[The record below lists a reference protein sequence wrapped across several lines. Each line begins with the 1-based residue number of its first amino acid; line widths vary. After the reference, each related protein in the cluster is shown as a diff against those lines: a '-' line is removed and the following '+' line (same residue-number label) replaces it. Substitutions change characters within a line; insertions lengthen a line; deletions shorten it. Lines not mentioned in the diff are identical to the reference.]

1 MIQNGEIIKIKYSKA
16 LLFADLCELV
26 GREAMVTKVV
36 HERVNRVKGVCA
48 IPQSGRLA
56 GQDLFIPAASI
67 VCIDDIK
74 RLRTLSIMKTTSL

>member
-1 MIQNGEIIKIKYSKA
+1 MIQNGEIIKIRYSKA

-36 HERVNRVKGVCA
+36 HERKNRVKGVCA
-48 IPQSGRLA
+48 IPSSGRLK

-67 VCIDDIK
+67 VCVDELK
-74 RLRTLSIMKTTSL
+74 RMRTLGIMKTTKL

>member
-1 MIQNGEIIKIKYSKA
+1 MIQNGETIKIRYSKA

-36 HERVNRVKGVCA
+36 HERKNRVKGVCA
-48 IPQSGRLA
+48 IIQSGRLR

-74 RLRTLSIMKTTSL
+74 KMRTLGILKNTKL

>member
-1 MIQNGEIIKIKYSKA
+1 MIQNGETIKIKYSKA

-36 HERVNRVKGVCA
+36 YERKNRVKGVCA
-48 IPQSGRLA
+48 IPQTGRLK
-56 GQDLFIPAASI
+56 GKDLFIPAASI

-74 RLRTLSIMKTTSL
+74 KARTLGILKTTVL

>member
-36 HERVNRVKGVCA
+36 HERKDRVKGVCA
-48 IPQSGRLA
+48 IPQTGRLS

-67 VCIDDIK
+67 VCVDDLNRMRK
-74 RLRTLSIMKTTSL
+74 LSILKTTTL

>member
-36 HERVNRVKGVCA
+36 HEQKNKVKGVCA
-48 IPQSGRLA
+48 IPQSGRLK

-67 VCIDDIK
+67 ECIDDINK
-74 RLRTLSIMKTTSL
+74 ARTLCILKSTIL

>member
-36 HERVNRVKGVCA
+36 HERKDRVKGVCA
-48 IPQSGRLA
+48 IPQTGRMK

-67 VCIDDIK
+67 VCIDDLK
-74 RLRTLSIMKTTSL
+74 RMRTLGILKTTKL

>member
-1 MIQNGEIIKIKYSKA
+1 MIQNGETIKIKYSKA

-36 HERVNRVKGVCA
+36 YERKNRVKGVCA
-48 IPQSGRLA
+48 IPQTGRLK

-67 VCIDDIK
+67 VSIDDIK
-74 RLRTLSIMKTTSL
+74 KARTLGILKTTVL